1 MFKIKLLKIKFGEKI
16 KEEIYLFKNMLE
28 CARYLNKIENKE
40 DITIILI
47 LDSQNKIICYDIK
60 E

>member
-1 MFKIKLLKIKFGEKI
+1 MFKIKLGRILR
-16 KEEIYLFKNMLE
+16 KEVYLFETMLE

>member
-1 MFKIKLLKIKFGEKI
+1 MFKIKLLKIKLGRI
-16 KEEIYLFKNMLE
+16 LRKEVYLFETMLE